1 MPRYEVDVRCDMVS
15 YLTIAV
21 DAETPLSAQKLA
33 EEYYALEDYA
43 GIAFDIV
50 TEEFTAV
57 SVEEIKDE

>member
-33 EEYYALEDYA
+33 EEYALEDYA
-43 GIAFDIV
+43 GIDFDIV